1 MRGAPAK
8 AIQELASHSEL
19 GTTQHLSS
27 RALESVIRLLDLPA
41 LPPLG
46 GAGVGRP
53 VLDARGEENA
63 RKISG
68 IVAVRQG
75 FEHDE
80 A

>member
-19 GTTQHLSS
+19 GTTQRYMHLSS

-53 VLDARGEENA
+53 VLEARGEEN
-63 RKISG
+63 R
-68 IVAVRQG
+68 
-75 FEHDE
+75 
-80 A
+80 